1 MCTHHSSPQFS
12 LTGAP
17 RPLPALAVALLRC
30 RLKTK
35 RRFEVRNDL
44 DKKNAVTVIDA
55 VRGPL
60 RGAAPSSACAG
71 SGITRCKL
79 KIKRRLQCE
88 KTNDKEKEKM
98 PLRYMVQAR
107 GPR

>member
-1 MCTHHSSPQFS
+1 M
-12 LTGAP
+12 
-17 RPLPALAVALLRC
+17 
-30 RLKTK
+30 
-35 RRFEVRNDL
+35 RNDL

-88 KTNDKEKEKM
+88 KTNDEEKEKIGNAVT
-98 PLRYMVQAR
+98 LHGS
-107 GPR
+107 GPRPSLTLPSAARIGGGHACNTRL